1 MSEANV
7 IEIGRQALE
16 VSLLVAAPLLAASLL
31 IGILVSLVQ
40 VATSIQDVTL
50 TFVPKILVVTLLM
63 LVVGPWMIR
72 TLVDF
77 THRLFISIPGV
88 VG

>member
-1 MSEANV
+1 MSEASV

-31 IGILVSLVQ
+31 IGIIVSLLQ

-50 TFVPKILVVTLLM
+50 TFVPKILVVTALM
-63 LVVGPWMIR
+63 LVFGPWMIR

-77 THRLFISIPGV
+77 TQRIFLEIPGAL
-88 VG
+88 G